1 MSMDDTVAPNFSV
14 PNNVLALLFI
24 ASHSS
29 TLNEALECLIETAKS
44 SDGRLYLASK
54 GVLLPVLEL
63 CRSASQLS
71 GQDLLLSIKLLRNLC
86 AGEITNQNLFIE
98 QNGVEILSTI
108 ISSMALTSGL
118 DNGILRML
126 LQVLGN
132 VSLASEQ
139 HRLVVWRHFFPLGFL
154 DIARVQ
160 SNETCD
166 PLCMIIYT
174 CSEGSSER
182 SVDLLSDKGMDI
194 ITEIIRTVTVAG
206 FREDWVKLLLSRICL
221 EESYFWTFFS
231 KLSPVAEAENSDD
244 HVSQINHF
252 GAQQAFLLRILSEI
266 LNEWIGDIVV
276 PNEFSSC
283 IFQILRNAVGVVD
296 FNTRGKSSLP
306 TGSGDIDVIGYT
318 LSILRDISASGGPKV
333 ANQDEKGDA
342 VDTLVSAGLIKFLI
356 TLLRD
361 LEPPAIIRKAMI
373 HNEAKDG
380 TTSQPFKY
388 CPYRGF
394 RRDVVAIIGNFS
406 YRKKL
411 VQDEIRE
418 LDGILLLLQ
427 QCVTDEDNPFL
438 REWGIWSMRNVL
450 EGNTENQQLVANL
463 ELQGSVEVPE
473 IAGLGLRV
481 EVDPKT
487 RRPKLVNAS

>member
-1 MSMDDTVAPNFSV
+1 MDDTVAPNFSV

-44 SDGRLYLASK
+44 SDGRLDLASK

-118 DNGILRML
+118 DNGILR
-126 LQVLGN
+126 
-132 VSLASEQ
+132 
-139 HRLVVWRHFFPLGFL
+139 
-154 DIARVQ
+154 
-160 SNETCD
+160 
-166 PLCMIIYT
+166 
-174 CSEGSSER
+174 SSER
-182 SVDLLSDKGMDI
+182 SVDLLSDQGMDI
-194 ITEIIRTVTVAG
+194 IIEIIRTVTVAG
-206 FREDWVKLLLSRICL
+206 FRENWVKLLLSRICL

-244 HVSQINHF
+244 NVSQINHF

-373 HNEAKDG
+373 PNEAKDG

-388 CPYRGF
+388 CPYR
-394 RRDVVAIIGNFS
+394 
-406 YRKKL
+406 
-411 VQDEIRE
+411 
-418 LDGILLLLQ
+418 
-427 QCVTDEDNPFL
+427 DEDNPFL

-463 ELQGSVEVPE
+463 ELQGSVDVPE

>member
-1 MSMDDTVAPNFSV
+1 MDDTVAPNFSV
-14 PNNVLALLFI
+14 PNNVLAPLFI

-166 PLCMIIYT
+166 PLCMILYMF
-174 CSEGSSER
+174 R
-182 SVDLLSDKGMDI
+182 
-194 ITEIIRTVTVAG
+194 
-206 FREDWVKLLLSRICL
+206 REDWVKLLLSRICL

-244 HVSQINHF
+244 NVSQINHF

-394 RRDVVAIIGNFS
+394 RRDVVAIIGNCS

-463 ELQGSVEVPE
+463 ELQGSVDVPE

>member
-1 MSMDDTVAPNFSV
+1 MSRFSNLLIHSNIQLPPPEPSSVAAPSLHRSPAAALLSFGSFLGTAIEEEVESDGRNLLAPNFSV
-14 PNNVLALLFI
+14 PNNVLVPLFI

-54 GVLLPVLEL
+54 
-63 CRSASQLS
+63 
-71 GQDLLLSIKLLRNLC
+71 
-86 AGEITNQNLFIE
+86 GEITNQNLFIE

-182 SVDLLSDKGMDI
+182 SVDLLSDQGMDI
-194 ITEIIRTVTVAG
+194 IIEIIRTVTV
-206 FREDWVKLLLSRICL
+206 
-221 EESYFWTFFS
+221 
-231 KLSPVAEAENSDD
+231 VAEAENSDD
-244 HVSQINHF
+244 NVSQINHF

-380 TTSQPFKY
+380 TTSQLFKY

-394 RRDVVAIIGNFS
+394 RRDVVAIIGNCS

-463 ELQGSVEVPE
+463 ELQGSVDVPE